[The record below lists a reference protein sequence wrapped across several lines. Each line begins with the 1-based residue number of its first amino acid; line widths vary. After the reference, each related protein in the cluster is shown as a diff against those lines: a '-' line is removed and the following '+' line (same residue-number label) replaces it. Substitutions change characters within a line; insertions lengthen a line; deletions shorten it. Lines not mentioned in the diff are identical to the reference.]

1 MILALCVT
9 LTVVQAQGAPA
20 ALDAS
25 TFKRV
30 HAYAAPSEK
39 DLSFQSLDW
48 KPSVFEGLQA
58 AQRADKPILLW
69 QYFGDPRGHC

>member
-1 MILALCVT
+1 MLLALCVF
-9 LTVVQAQGAPA
+9 LAVGQSGAAPA

-25 TFKRV
+25 TFQRV

-48 KPSVFEGLQA
+48 KPTVYEGLLA
-58 AQRADKPILLW
+58 AQRLDKPILLW